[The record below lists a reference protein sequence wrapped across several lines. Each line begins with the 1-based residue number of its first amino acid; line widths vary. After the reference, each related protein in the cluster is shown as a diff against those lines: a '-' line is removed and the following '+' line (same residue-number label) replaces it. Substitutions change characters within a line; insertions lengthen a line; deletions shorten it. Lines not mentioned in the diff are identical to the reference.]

1 MHGKITRVAVTY
13 AVDTPGGPRHT
24 FHGLAH
30 MRRHIRPE
38 RLGELLDDLTVI
50 CEDLLAVRE
59 PNPANGL
66 AAVARERTATM
77 TSEEATGLLRLQ
89 GLWRDAYAITLSD
102 GVWAARRHDAP
113 TAILTANTAMNLG
126 GLMQD
131 DYARRPGPK
140 CT

>member
-13 AVDTPGGPRHT
+13 TVDTLDGPRHT

-50 CEDLLAVRE
+50 CEDLLAARE
-59 PNPANGL
+59 PSPANGL
-66 AAVARERTATM
+66 AVVQERRILM
-77 TSEEATGLLRLQ
+77 TSEQATGLLHLQ
-89 GLWRDAYAITLSD
+89 GLWRDAYAITLLD
-102 GVWAARRHDAP
+102 GVWSARRHDAP
-113 TAILTANTAMNLG
+113 TAVLTADTALDLG

-131 DYARRPGPK
+131 DYARQPRP
-140 CT
+140 

>member
-1 MHGKITRVAVTY
+1 MRGKITRVAVTY
-13 AVDTPGGPRHT
+13 TVDTPGGPRHT

-59 PNPANGL
+59 PNSANGL
-66 AAVARERTATM
+66 AVARERRAP
-77 TSEEATGLLRLQ
+77 TSEEATDLLRLQ

-113 TAILTANTAMNLG
+113 TAILTADTAMGLG
-126 GLMQD
+126 RLMQD
-131 DYARRPGPK
+131 NYARRPGPK

>member
-1 MHGKITRVAVTY
+1 MQGKITRVAVTY
-13 AVDTPGGPRHT
+13 TVDTTDGPRHT

-38 RLGELLDDLTVI
+38 RLSELLDDLTVI
-50 CEDLLAVRE
+50 CEDLLAARQ

-66 AAVARERTATM
+66 ATVRERRTQT

-102 GVWAARRHDAP
+102 GVWAARRHDYPAS
-113 TAILTANTAMNLG
+113 ILTADTALELG

-131 DYARRPGPK
+131 DHARRHRS
-140 CT
+140 

>member
-13 AVDTPGGPRHT
+13 TVDTTDGPRHT

-66 AAVARERTATM
+66 AVARERTATM
-77 TSEEATGLLRLQ
+77 TSEEATDLLHLQ

-113 TAILTANTAMNLG
+113 TAILTADTAMSLG
-126 GLMQD
+126 GLVQD
-131 DYARRPGPK
+131 DYAHRPGPK